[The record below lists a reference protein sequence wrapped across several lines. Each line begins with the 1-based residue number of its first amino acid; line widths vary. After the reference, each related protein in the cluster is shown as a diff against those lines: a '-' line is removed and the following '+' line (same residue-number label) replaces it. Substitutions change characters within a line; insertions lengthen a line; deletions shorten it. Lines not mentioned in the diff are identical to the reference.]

1 MPKSQILSTPKN
13 PGYLLPDGWSDGWL
27 AAKAAAGAT
36 PATILFIGD
45 SIMVGGGSTDIIN
58 KNLMSRI
65 KASLSASIPTYAD
78 FWGYAS
84 SSKTAYA
91 GAGTPANAPFQD
103 PLNAYTSAYPGSAH
117 DGGWT
122 RTLQF
127 TGTGANA
134 ASTFT
139 TPYACTDLDI
149 VYLDLTAGTWQ
160 YRVDGGTLV
169 TVRQAGNGFT
179 QGCVNQIQL
188 TGLASTTHTIDFG
201 WQSANSVMLIQGVA
215 TYPSGRAAT
224 AGLGYGRLAYGYG
237 EMRQYSNPASASL
250 FDRILLM
257 AGIIPQ
263 GPWFIGNRP
272 TAPTLA
278 AAAGGSVDV
287 GQHYYNVSLVGSSG
301 ESVMALAA
309 ANITIAGGTQTVNGS
324 AVSVG
329 ATAFTTRRRIY
340 RTKAGTSTPF
350 YFLQEIADDTT
361 TTFVDTAADSTL
373 TAVYPLAFAVPAQ
386 AATGFGFPTQ
396 PNLTIIALGIND
408 CNNARSETDFRNGL
422 QRFIQATRRGN
433 PNSSILL
440 VSCYYPF
447 NNQSGLSAY
456 SGFAYSDDNNS
467 GFANGDGWNAFKTA
481 MARVARAYSCGFVD
495 LEQRW
500 GATPVAKGFL
510 PNNDIHPTDAGHQ
523 DMANAILAVI

>member
-1 MPKSQILSTPKN
+1 MPKSPIISIPKN

-27 AAKAAAGAT
+27 AAKAAAGAA

-45 SIMVGGGSTDIIN
+45 SIMAGGGSTDLIN

-65 KASLSASIPTYAD
+65 KAALSASIPTYAD

-91 GAGTPANAPFQD
+91 GLGTPANAPFQD
-103 PLNAYTSAYPGSAH
+103 PLNAYTSAYPASAQ

-139 TPYACTDLDI
+139 TPYACTDLDL
-149 VYLDLTAGTWQ
+149 VYLDLTVGTWQ
-160 YRVDGGTLV
+160 YRVDGGALV
-169 TVRQAGNGFT
+169 TVRQAGNGFN
-179 QGCVNQIQL
+179 QGCVNQIKL
-188 TGLASTTHTIDFG
+188 TGLANTTHTIDFG
-201 WQSANSVMLIQGVA
+201 WQSVNSVMLIQGVA

-224 AGLGYGRLAYGYG
+224 AGLGYGRLAYGYA
-237 EMRQYSNPASASL
+237 EMKQYSNPTTAAL
-250 FDRILLM
+250 FDRILLI

-263 GPWFIGNRP
+263 GPWWIGNLP
-272 TAPTLA
+272 ATPTLA
-278 AAAGGSVDV
+278 AAAGGSVDA
-287 GQHYYNVSLVGSSG
+287 GQHYYAVTLVGSSG
-301 ESVMALAA
+301 ETPTGGAGT
-309 ANITIAGGTQTVNGS
+309 ITIAGGTQTVNGS
-324 AVSVG
+324 AIAVG
-329 ATAFTTRRRIY
+329 TVGVTTRRRIY
-340 RTKAGTSTPF
+340 RTKAGAGAPF

-373 TAVYPLAFAVPAQ
+373 TAVYPLAFTIPTQ

-396 PNLTIIALGIND
+396 PNLTVIALGIND

-433 PNSSILL
+433 ASSSILL

-447 NNQSGLSAY
+447 NNQSGGANY

-510 PNNDIHPTDAGHQ
+510 PTNDIHPTDAGHQ